1 MLFSARKFID
11 RCNKMHVIC
20 SSCVAYSSNYTVVHF
35 ICDTL
40 CLHENYI
47 FICFCDLMRWDFTPI
62 LQNYFIADFI
72 RSLYNVFFIVGMA
85 YVYSFK
91 QTTALL
97 DLLTTLP
104 TGYFSVLLLNVKIT
118 ISYSYF
124 IN

>member
-11 RCNKMHVIC
+11 S

-72 RSLYNVFFIVGMA
+72 RSLYVF
-85 YVYSFK
+85 
-91 QTTALL
+91 
-97 DLLTTLP
+97 
-104 TGYFSVLLLNVKIT
+104 LLLEWLMCTVL
-118 ISYSYF
+118 SRQLLY
-124 IN
+124 